1 MSTHDRDDT
10 DQSGRPARHREV
22 WTGERIRA
30 LGAVTD
36 LSTAA
41 SILGLS
47 RAVAYDL
54 AKNGRFPVPLLRVGI
69 RYRVPVAAILAALHL
84 DPQPPTGGGD
94 LIRRRRRA
102 WITTRKSAAPPPSTP
117 HRPPEESAP

>member
-1 MSTHDRDDT
+1 MTRHDDT
-10 DQSGRPARHREV
+10 FQPGRPARRLEV

-54 AKNGRFPVPLLRVGI
+54 AKTGRFPVPLIRVGT

-84 DPQPPTGGGD
+84 DPQPPAAGGD
-94 LIRRRRRA
+94 LTRRRRRA
-102 WITTRKSAAPPPSTP
+102 WITTRKSAPPARSTSPPPEDTP
-117 HRPPEESAP
+117 R